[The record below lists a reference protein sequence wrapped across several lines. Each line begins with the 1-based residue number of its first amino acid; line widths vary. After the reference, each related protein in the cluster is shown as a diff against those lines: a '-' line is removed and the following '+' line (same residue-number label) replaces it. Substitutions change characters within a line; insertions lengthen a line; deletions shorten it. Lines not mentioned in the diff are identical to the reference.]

1 MQTVVSKVDNI
12 LHSPFAEGPSANSSR
27 RFPLGE
33 TSAERL
39 DREVRTQVF
48 VQPDP
53 NQKWDVRRGQFVPKS
68 SSMAKLQTSGS
79 ANQPGPDPY
88 LSNVKSQ
95 GTLLPSW
102 TAMDSYDPVKNKAT
116 IEAMQS
122 WVDNQQLKFPNTPP
136 EEIIEMAVN
145 SMTGLAATVW
155 KGLDATMRQELIQRG
170 MPAVAAELCR
180 QFVGNIPT
188 LEAKFLK
195 KFENLECCEVKYLH
209 KYFQEQFI
217 NFNQSGATMSERLGT
232 IFLKSIHHVGELY
245 YNKFC
250 ESLRVQQKA
259 WPSVTMI
266 EMFEFIDKLNEEI
279 LKADEDN
286 RAVREIRPLL
296 RDNVLKVLIPKKG
309 FGCDPLERR
318 ISTVKRTSL
327 RKEKIR
333 GKTTSSHKCEACA
346 TKPKKG
352 FFKRR
357 SSFPKKVGKKFNPT
371 CYICKGPHY
380 ATKCPQKGSKKGI
393 KKSNMASELGIEEKD
408 LIFFDDTPSE
418 SDEECFHF
426 HSEESNSDT
435 EQSEESDESEEDGNV
450 VFSVL
455 MARGSTLG
463 KTKEQ
468 ELEEAQTQKRELLLK
483 LESFSDGIGVQ
494 KQRELELADLQRF
507 IDGLV
512 NELEIRE
519 VRRQRRIEELAAE
532 AEQMHTREEP
542 EPSAQGYVPSR
553 REWRHKRMH
562 QLEQVLTE
570 ARVELTWLQAEERED
585 QVKIATDQEKALE
598 EFSRHLYQGEGSSR
612 TAQLQI
618 NPYRK
623 GVRIGKTID
632 LNSGMTEEEEA
643 FFEQLQNRVSEQ
655 QFQKFIQSDSSDDEE
670 VPYDRRSKSSFMAS
684 TICPTIKVTIC
695 FPGIQN
701 YQLMS
706 MLDTGANLNLARWH
720 CFPKG
725 NWEPSRQ
732 GINFGGNF
740 RMSHWQCWAPILFPN
755 HSIHHLLFVHT
766 ELPDHDLAI
775 GAASMRSWEPYTFAA
790 KEVIFSGNSFPR
802 LINYDCI
809 SSKCLSVPIP
819 ETYQKLQKRDKTS
832 WIGKKLEKAE
842 TELQQIQQEFAE
854 TVMSKD
860 LSKMKRDLWCTL
872 PLQKDD
878 SGKELTPVFKANY
891 FLMNK
896 DEQIQ
901 CAEEIQKL
909 LQLGHYPAIAQARRN
924 LNRLLRKDSP
934 AWTKEHN
941 NDIQRIKDTCASLP
955 PLHLPG
961 KGEKIV
967 ETDAS
972 EYCWGAVLKERD
984 ATGKEVPVRYASGT
998 FQGAEQR
1005 YHSTH
1010 KEILAVVKAFE
1021 QFELFIHDQTF
1032 LVRSDLNNLQ
1042 SFLNA
1047 STKKKVARNRLLRW
1061 AEYLTQF
1068 D

>member
-1 MQTVVSKVDNI
+1 
-12 LHSPFAEGPSANSSR
+12 
-27 RFPLGE
+27 
-33 TSAERL
+33 
-39 DREVRTQVF
+39 
-48 VQPDP
+48 
-53 NQKWDVRRGQFVPKS
+53 
-68 SSMAKLQTSGS
+68 
-79 ANQPGPDPY
+79 
-88 LSNVKSQ
+88 
-95 GTLLPSW
+95 
-102 TAMDSYDPVKNKAT
+102 
-116 IEAMQS
+116 
-122 WVDNQQLKFPNTPP
+122 
-136 EEIIEMAVN
+136 
-145 SMTGLAATVW
+145 
-155 KGLDATMRQELIQRG
+155 
-170 MPAVAAELCR
+170 
-180 QFVGNIPT
+180 
-188 LEAKFLK
+188 
-195 KFENLECCEVKYLH
+195 
-209 KYFQEQFI
+209 
-217 NFNQSGATMSERLGT
+217 
-232 IFLKSIHHVGELY
+232 
-245 YNKFC
+245 
-250 ESLRVQQKA
+250 
-259 WPSVTMI
+259 
-266 EMFEFIDKLNEEI
+266 
-279 LKADEDN
+279 
-286 RAVREIRPLL
+286 
-296 RDNVLKVLIPKKG
+296 
-309 FGCDPLERR
+309 
-318 ISTVKRTSL
+318 
-327 RKEKIR
+327 
-333 GKTTSSHKCEACA
+333 
-346 TKPKKG
+346 
-352 FFKRR
+352 
-357 SSFPKKVGKKFNPT
+357 
-371 CYICKGPHY
+371 
-380 ATKCPQKGSKKGI
+380 
-393 KKSNMASELGIEEKD
+393 
-408 LIFFDDTPSE
+408 
-418 SDEECFHF
+418 
-426 HSEESNSDT
+426 
-435 EQSEESDESEEDGNV
+435 
-450 VFSVL
+450 
-455 MARGSTLG
+455 
-463 KTKEQ
+463 
-468 ELEEAQTQKRELLLK
+468 
-483 LESFSDGIGVQ
+483 
-494 KQRELELADLQRF
+494 
-507 IDGLV
+507 
-512 NELEIRE
+512 
-519 VRRQRRIEELAAE
+519 
-532 AEQMHTREEP
+532 
-542 EPSAQGYVPSR
+542 
-553 REWRHKRMH
+553 
-562 QLEQVLTE
+562 
-570 ARVELTWLQAEERED
+570 
-585 QVKIATDQEKALE
+585 
-598 EFSRHLYQGEGSSR
+598 
-612 TAQLQI
+612 
-618 NPYRK
+618 
-623 GVRIGKTID
+623 
-632 LNSGMTEEEEA
+632 MTEEEEA

-909 LQLGHYPAIAQARRN
+909 LQLGMIQESKSPFCCHAMYVPKMDENGNELKEKRLVVNYKPLNKILESNQHPLPSKDFIWSLIQGANLFSKFDLTKGFWQIKIVPEDRYKTAFSVPQGLYEWTVLPFGIKTAPSIFQGHMDRIFRPHFKIMVPYIDDILLFSKTPSEHLSALRILKNVCTAHGLIINPDKCHFCQKEIIFLGIRLLPGGEIQVQDHILRRINQIKVKTRKDLERFLGLINYIAGHYPAIAQARRN